1 MGGGR
6 RDYGAAVSDE
16 VAASAAVSV
25 LPEVDEVLAE
35 ALEVQGDAGVRALG
49 LLRDARQVLAGAGL
63 ARPAEVAAACVRSA
77 ADALL
82 KLGGDPKVGLKAA
95 AQGLLAAVDAAPT
108 LAAPRTA
115 RADGASAHSKPT
127 GVDVNRADATGV
139 GWEEVLE
146 AAEALR
152 GELKDPGGY
161 HLARARA
168 VVERLMGVTVGGAQE
183 KALAVWGTIYTAA
196 SGVLHGRG
204 AGMEDAVALYT
215 DVLAAARELL
225 VPLPGRA
232 ARVLELAALEVPG
245 AGEAKELAGWAD
257 PRASGYFFR
266 SAPAPAW
273 LAVLAEHAPHLLM
286 PDAAGGGHWPA
297 APFLE
302 RVTDTDPDTARAWLS
317 APAGKNTAA
326 GGCAKEIA
334 AAGRPAM
341 DALLLLA
348 LRRWDIVDASQ
359 MRAVL
364 ALPGVR
370 DGGGA
375 PVGVT
380 LRLAA
385 RWARSVPR
393 TERGRQWILAVEGL
407 LAGAV
412 EDEHA
417 GHLALH
423 AIVECVRAE
432 LQAAGPAGDPHDTD
446 GTGAVAATAWVDEDE
461 MRELTAQQS
470 AARLPDHDV
479 AALLRELA
487 RAAYPA
493 GPGGAAHPQVTVIRA
508 AIANLLRRDLEL
520 TPAAAHPSVFHADL
534 DQVHVGD
541 PAAYGGPRL
550 ARTTLDLAAA
560 DADAGVH
567 LAERT
572 RRFGRIAD
580 IAPHLHGRLLAA
592 HLAHRPPAD
601 DDEPG
606 EQEWWQQALA
616 LIPQLLAERPAPEP
630 ARLVE
635 LVLTTCPPEHAAQL
649 HADLRTALGTPPA
662 ADRVAEVLPAG
673 ADRVDGLAE
682 PLASW
687 LQVWD
692 WSPVLPAAVLAG
704 WEPVLDALRRIEP
717 AGPSDPRAAVVLQ
730 SLKATTALDVE
741 ELAETAA
748 EQGPVAAAT
757 ALAGAEDAGA
767 DGYALVLHRLV
778 AADPVAWTADVP
790 SVLQALGRPESAAYY
805 LAAAA
810 ALAGWP
816 GVLPGAALATT
827 VAAALEL
834 RRGLGEQVP
843 KVGPDGVR
851 RWPAV
856 VSFTDQALFD
866 LLTRA
871 WRTDT
876 VLDADL
882 EAAALDRLQ
891 ALADDLTRQ
900 ASEDGPGES
909 TAAEQGTAVGVARTM
924 LGADPEV
931 RALGC
936 LLEYAAHR
944 ARTAGEVPQ
953 PVLDLVAGVLA
964 AHSGQDAVATA
975 IGVHLPELHRHA
987 PAFTA
992 AHRRQLYGITPGQ
1005 PSPAASWLRWRPYDQ
1020 QLLLALDRAEFLTA
1034 LRTATPGVAEH
1045 LAHALLA
1052 DPAILGDPDALW
1064 ADLAAGP
1071 GGADAAS
1078 RLLTA
1083 IAART
1088 PRAGGPLPPA
1098 AAAQADAA
1106 VVLWRAA
1113 LAAGLPAGA
1122 LAGAG
1127 AFADAAVDDAV
1138 WLELTRASAEHSP
1151 PLADA
1156 DLVAERAAGHPG
1168 NEDALLLAAQLV
1180 AHPAGTWPDA
1190 AVRRHARLL
1199 LDSAATLPQTE
1210 RTAGTQELRTAL
1222 VNAGDIDAART

>member
-1 MGGGR
+1 M
-6 RDYGAAVSDE
+6 SDE
-16 VAASAAVSV
+16 IAASAAVSV

-35 ALEVQGDAGVRALG
+35 ALQAQGDAGVRALG

-115 RADGASAHSKPT
+115 RASGALAHSEPAD
-127 GVDVNRADATGV
+127 VDVNRADAAGA

-146 AAEALR
+146 AAEVLR

-183 KALAVWGTIYTAA
+183 KALAVWGTIYNAA

-286 PDAAGGGHWPA
+286 PDAAAGGHWPA

-302 RVTDTDPDTARAWLS
+302 HVTDTDPDAARAWLS
-317 APAGKNTAA
+317 APAGKNTTA
-326 GGCAKEIA
+326 GGRAQQIA

-348 LRRWDIVDASQ
+348 LRRWDIVDAGQ
-359 MRAVL
+359 MRAAL

-393 TERGRQWILAVEGL
+393 TERGREWILAVEGL
-407 LAGAV
+407 LVGAV

-423 AIVECVRAE
+423 AIVERVRAE
-432 LQAAGPAGDPHDTD
+432 LQAAGPEGDDPHDAD
-446 GTGAVAATAWVDEDE
+446 GTDAVAAAAWVDEDE
-461 MRELTAQQS
+461 MRELTVQQS
-470 AARLPDHDV
+470 AARLPDHDA
-479 AALLRELA
+479 AALLRELV

-493 GPGGAAHPQVTVIRA
+493 GPDAAAHPQVTVIRA
-508 AIANLLRRDLEL
+508 VIANLLRRDLEL
-520 TPAAAHPSVFHADL
+520 TPAAAHPIVFHADL
-534 DQVHVGD
+534 DRVHVGD

-606 EQEWWQQALA
+606 ELEWWQQALA
-616 LIPQLLAERPAPEP
+616 LAPQFLAERPAPEP

-662 ADRVAEVLPAG
+662 ADWVAEVLPAG

-692 WSPVLPAAVLAG
+692 WSPVLPTAVLAG

-717 AGPSDPRAAVVLQ
+717 AGPSDPRAAAVLQ
-730 SLKATTALDVE
+730 PLKATTALDAE

-757 ALAGAEDAGA
+757 ALAGAEDSGA
-767 DGYALVLHRLV
+767 SGYALVLHRLL

-790 SVLQALGRPESAAYY
+790 GVLQALGRPELAAYY

-810 ALAGWP
+810 AMTGRP
-816 GVLPGAALATT
+816 GVLPRDALATA

-834 RRGLGEQVP
+834 RRGLGEPVP

-856 VSFTDQALFD
+856 LSFTDQALFD

-891 ALADDLTRQ
+891 ALASDLTQQ
-900 ASEDGPGES
+900 ASEDDPGAES
-909 TAAEQGTAVGVARTM
+909 TATEQRTAARAARTM

-953 PVLDLVAGVLA
+953 SVLDLVASVLT

-992 AHRRQLYGITPGQ
+992 VHRRQLYGITPGQ
-1005 PSPAASWLRWRPYDQ
+1005 PSPAASWLRWGPYDR

-1045 LAHALLA
+1045 LAYALLA
-1052 DPAILGDPDALW
+1052 DPTILGDPDALW

-1088 PRAGGPLPPA
+1088 PHAGGPLLPA
-1098 AAAQADAA
+1098 AAAQVDAA

-1113 LAAGLPAGA
+1113 LAAGLPVGA

-1151 PLADA
+1151 PLTDA
-1156 DLVAERAAGHPG
+1156 DMVAERAAGYPG
-1168 NEDALLLAAQLV
+1168 NEGALLLAAQLV

-1199 LDSAATLPQTE
+1199 LDSTTTLPQTA
-1210 RTAGTQELRTAL
+1210 RTASTQKLRTAL
-1222 VNAGDIDAART
+1222 VNAGDIDAAWT